1 MENDTLLACGGTT
14 TPRTPRTGID
24 AGLRQRVLDS
34 ITALLPGVLGREL
47 PELAEGTTLMAELGM
62 RSANMLELLLGLEDD
77 LDIEID
83 VEDIDEAGMRS
94 VGDLADYVAGHT
106 ITDG

>member
-1 MENDTLLACGGTT
+1 MDNETLLVCGDT
-14 TPRTPRTGID
+14 TPAVTEGID
-24 AGLRQRVLDS
+24 AALRQRVFDS
-34 ITALLPGVLGREL
+34 ITTLLPGVLGREL
-47 PELAEGTTLMAELGM
+47 PELSEGTTLMAQLGM

-94 VGDLADYVAGHT
+94 IGDLADYVAGHT